1 MSESP
6 LHAGLTHLPDV
17 KGKIPGK
24 MRKGEKMGDLR
35 FFSSFFFVPFFCF
48 SCGEREYYGHLGNQM
63 VINEA

>member
-35 FFSSFFFVPFFCF
+35 FFPSFFFVPFLFLLWRARVLWSF
-48 SCGEREYYGHLGNQM
+48 RQSDGY
-63 VINEA
+63 

>member
-35 FFSSFFFVPFFCF
+35 FFSSFFFVHFFV
-48 SCGEREYYGHLGNQM
+48 SPVASASIM
-63 VINEA
+63 VI

>member
-35 FFSSFFFVPFFCF
+35 FFFFLRVPFCF
-48 SCGEREYYGHLGNQM
+48 LCGKREYDGHLGNQS
-63 VINEA
+63 VINKA

>member
-35 FFSSFFFVPFFCF
+35 FFSSFFFVPFFV
-48 SCGEREYYGHLGNQM
+48 SPVASASIM
-63 VINEA
+63 VI

>member
-35 FFSSFFFVPFFCF
+35 FFPLFSLFIFFVSPVA
-48 SCGEREYYGHLGNQM
+48 SASIM
-63 VINEA
+63 VI